1 MSALGFHVSSRI
13 MTLDSAGY
21 SYLSLVSQH
30 TLPTQAYA
38 ADALAAETANITV
51 AVTAAKTYFIFTP
64 LIAPRLSATGV
75 THLSSLYGR
84 ELGEPQITIAEI
96 ARRGRGTIRVRV
108 SALNRFNNSFLS
120 RDPQRGSNRQTCNA
134 DQDNVACILITK
146 RLFGCCGNIGDL
158 VPQIML
164 LAASTLQYCFTGAFR
179 L

>member
-1 MSALGFHVSSRI
+1 M
-13 MTLDSAGY
+13 
-21 SYLSLVSQH
+21 
-30 TLPTQAYA
+30 
-38 ADALAAETANITV
+38 
-51 AVTAAKTYFIFTP
+51 
-64 LIAPRLSATGV
+64 LIERLIQFA
-75 THLSSLYGR
+75 
-84 ELGEPQITIAEI
+84 EPQQRDCADEAE
-96 ARRGRGTIRVRV
+96 GRSRVRV

-179 L
+179 LLTGLDKLSAGLVSPFLDFVFG